1 MSLPRSHTVFY
12 HLIIFISSAFIRAK
26 SQNTTECH
34 NTDLGK
40 SLVIITPQFPAVFCT
55 GTLLNGKYVLTA
67 AHCLLRTRLY
77 VYAGLGEDSTN
88 EEQMVKSEV
97 QDYHVHSG
105 YNRITMVNDV
115 AVVHLKTHI
124 DESDSIKYVHF
135 RISTIPAYEW
145 DSCKDG
151 AFVMGLMQANA
162 SSTSGAIYCSSATVY
177 PGTECAEV
185 YKKGRFERDMCV
197 LLDFRDLGCVG
208 EPGGP
213 VFCGDAQIGL
223 ISWGGCA
230 SGMLCKVWGMPT
242 QKSKN
247 VGLGVGKRNSR

>member
-105 YNRITMVNDV
+105 
-115 AVVHLKTHI
+115 L
-124 DESDSIKYVHF
+124 
-135 RISTIPAYEW
+135 
-145 DSCKDG
+145 G
-151 AFVMGLMQANA
+151 AG
-162 SSTSGAIYCSSATVY
+162 
-177 PGTECAEV
+177 
-185 YKKGRFERDMCV
+185 
-197 LLDFRDLGCVG
+197 
-208 EPGGP
+208 
-213 VFCGDAQIGL
+213 
-223 ISWGGCA
+223 
-230 SGMLCKVWGMPT
+230 
-242 QKSKN
+242 
-247 VGLGVGKRNSR
+247 